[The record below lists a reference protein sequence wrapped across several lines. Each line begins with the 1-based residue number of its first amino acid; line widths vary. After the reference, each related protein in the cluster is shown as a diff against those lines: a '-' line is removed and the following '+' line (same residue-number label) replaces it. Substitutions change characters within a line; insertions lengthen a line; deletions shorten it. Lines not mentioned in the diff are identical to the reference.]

1 MTACSRFF
9 PRGVLL
15 ALALALALGACAQ
28 APVPSDTFYRL
39 GVHSA
44 AVPPSLQPV
53 FDVAVEV
60 RPFDADG
67 ILAERALV
75 YVTADAGSLGQYSY
89 HFWVEPPA
97 QAVQRELTDHLRRS
111 GRFGEV
117 VTSRFRVRS
126 DVAVLGRIGRL
137 EQVLKAEG
145 TAGVVV
151 ELEIGAERT
160 GREGGLLTLN
170 TYRVESPANDASPAA
185 AVAAMRTALLEIF
198 ERFTADLI
206 RSLGSP

>member
-1 MTACSRFF
+1 MPACRHFH
-9 PRGVLL
+9 PRVILLGLVLV
-15 ALALALALGACAQ
+15 LGACAQ

-39 GVHSA
+39 EIQSETT
-44 AVPPSLQPV
+44 PPVQPV

-75 YVTADAGSLGQYSY
+75 FITAEAGSLRQYSY

-97 QAVQRELTDHLRRS
+97 QAVQRELTDYLRHS
-111 GRFGEV
+111 GRFAEV
-117 VTSRFRVRS
+117 VTPRFRVRS
-126 DVAVLGRIGRL
+126 DIAVLGRIGRL
-137 EQVLKAEG
+137 EQVLEADG
-145 TAGVVV
+145 TAGVLV

-170 TYRVESPANDASPAA
+170 TYRVEAPADDASPAA
-185 AVAAMRTALLEIF
+185 AVTAMRTALHAIF
-198 ERFTADLI
+198 ERFNRDLELAL
-206 RSLGSP
+206 RTP

>member
-1 MTACSRFF
+1 MPACRRCC
-9 PRGVLL
+9 PRVILL
-15 ALALALALGACAQ
+15 GLVLALGACAQ

-39 GVHSA
+39 EIKSEATPSA
-44 AVPPSLQPV
+44 QPV

-75 YVTADAGSLGQYSY
+75 FATAEAGVLRQYSY

-97 QAVQRELTDHLRRS
+97 LAVQRELADYLRRS
-111 GRFGEV
+111 GRFAEV
-117 VTSRFRVRS
+117 VTPRFRVRS
-126 DVAVLGRIGRL
+126 EIAVLGRIGRL
-137 EQVLKAEG
+137 EQVLGADG

-170 TYRVESPANDASPAA
+170 TYRVETPADDASPAA
-185 AVAAMRTALLEIF
+185 AVTAMRTALHAIF
-198 ERFTADLI
+198 ERFTRDLELAL
-206 RSLGSP
+206 RSP